1 MTATPDTMTK
11 AEFSR
16 LLAEKFDFEITPQ
29 ALGKAPFIPRNSFGK
44 VLVQDALLVL
54 SERGRIKL
62 DLQDELPL
70 AAPAQAAPEE
80 AQDGEPKTGR
90 PRAQG
95 GLQYEQTLTEQ
106 LKRRKLQLELDEKEG
121 KLLRTED
128 VTDAMVT
135 AGRRIGEAFDQLPP
149 LADEIVAVARTAGAH
164 GVRDLL
170 RRQVRVMREQL
181 AEALTLAA
189 TEETEDD
196 TE

>member
-1 MTATPDTMTK
+1 MTAMPDTMTK
-11 AEFSR
+11 ADFSR
-16 LLAEKFDFEITPQ
+16 LLAEKFHFEITPQ

-44 VLVQDALLVL
+44 ILVQDALLVL
-54 SERGRIKL
+54 SERGRITL

-70 AAPAQAAPEE
+70 AAPVAAIEEPAQE
-80 AQDGEPKTGR
+80 GETRTGR

-106 LKRRKLQLELDEKEG
+106 LKRRKLELELDEREG
-121 KLLRTED
+121 KLLRTDD
-128 VTDAMVT
+128 VTDAMVA
-135 AGRRIGEAFDQLPP
+135 AGRRIGEAFEQLPV
-149 LADEIVAVARTAGAH
+149 LADEIVSVARTAGAH

-170 RRQVRVMREQL
+170 RRHVRVMREQL